1 MKSRP
6 HAVPLPRR
14 RDQWRTLTAHW
25 CCEHTS
31 AQPASSLAKTTQAS
45 RGPGRT
51 ESPRW
56 SPRCTGPVPG
66 AGSARQGPLF
76 NVPKPWDGVSDCHD
90 VPDPRTTVR
99 RRRRLW
105 GGGRQSGLPTR
116 ECVLEDTAWGGPAEG
131 PPTLCHSR
139 TDLCHLAPRIQTQRE
154 FFQHFPFYFLEEK
167 N

>member
-31 AQPASSLAKTTQAS
+31 ARPASSLAKTTQAS

-105 GGGRQSGLPTR
+105 GRGGRAGHPPGSLSWRTR
-116 ECVLEDTAWGGPAEG
+116 LGEALQRDHRPSATAA
-131 PPTLCHSR
+131 
-139 TDLCHLAPRIQTQRE
+139 QTSATWHRGFKHKE
-154 FFQHFPFYFLEEK
+154 SSFNTFLFTF
-167 N
+167 